1 MLFVADVP
9 RRVGGTVCHTPPVE
23 TEPEVKRM
31 QRAIDSQ
38 RRHGPWF
45 LRRAQVASSVISLMA
60 GLVACGSDS
69 LGPSG
74 TRPFVIRVDSI
85 VAAPAGVGDTLT
97 VTYHG
102 VVGSNLCYALDRVEE
117 SQVPDSVVVLFH
129 GVRQLG
135 VPCEQTFS
143 ILTSV
148 RRYLPPRRSPF
159 TVVVRQPDGSF
170 LRKTVLGL

>member
-1 MLFVADVP
+1 MTDVDSL
-9 RRVGGTVCHTPPVE
+9 E
-23 TEPEVKRM
+23 TETNVNHM
-31 QRAIDSQ
+31 QSATNSQ
-38 RRHGPWF
+38 SCHGAWF
-45 LRRAQVASSVISLMA
+45 LHRAKVVSAAISLMVVLA
-60 GLVACGSDS
+60 ACSSDS

-74 TRPFVIRVDSI
+74 THSFVIRVDSL
-85 VAAPAGVGDTLT
+85 VAAPARVGDTLW

-102 VVGSNLCYALDRVEE
+102 VIGSNLCYQLDRVEE
-117 SQVPDSVVVLFH
+117 SQVPDSVVVVLH

-135 VPCEQTFS
+135 VPCQQALS

-170 LRKTVLGL
+170 LRKTVLGM